1 MHVQCC
7 CCGRGTVRIKSSD
20 HSTPEL
26 DITACGARS
35 IYRKLRD
42 AHNET
47 ATHLHVHDGATDVY

>member
-1 MHVQCC
+1 M
-7 CCGRGTVRIKSSD
+7 RIKSSD

-26 DITACGARS
+26 EITACGART

-47 ATHLHVHDGATDVY
+47 AHNLHVHEGATDVY